1 VTNPTPAQSDA
12 GHADVGARLM
22 LVLLCVIWGITW
34 PVMRI
39 ALYEIP
45 PLSMRTVTAAL
56 GAMTLYAVCRFQ
68 GRSLR
73 IARAR
78 DWLHVT
84 VVSLLSIV
92 AFTVLGSFAQLTATT
107 SRVTILAYTMPI
119 WATLLAWPLLGERPS
134 RAQSFA
140 LVLCVAGLAILIYP
154 LAATK
159 IQPGI
164 WLALLT
170 GVSWAGGTVYLK
182 WAQIKADPMG
192 VASWQVTIAFLV
204 TGVFMLTFEGGLH
217 FAAADTKALLATAS
231 TGFLANGVAYGL
243 WFTIVR
249 RLPAAMA
256 SLGVLGSPV
265 IGVIASMLIL
275 GERPTAPDI
284 IGFALIFAAS
294 ACVLLAR
301 PAPAVAPVAAQV
313 TTEVTSHI
321 GGA

>member
-1 VTNPTPAQSDA
+1 VTKPDRVPQPS
-12 GHADVGARLM
+12 GSGDVGARLM
-22 LVLLCVIWGITW
+22 LVILCVIWGVTW
-34 PVMRI
+34 PIMRI

-56 GAMTLYAVCRFQ
+56 GAMTLYAVCRLQ

-73 IARAR
+73 IARAK

-84 VVSLLSIV
+84 IASLLNIV
-92 AFTVLGSFAQLTATT
+92 AFTVFGSFAQLTAAT
-107 SRVTILAYTMPI
+107 SRVAILAYTMPI
-119 WATLLAWPLLGERPS
+119 WAVLLAWPLLGERLS
-134 RAQSFA
+134 RVQAFA

-154 LAATK
+154 LAETK

-170 GVSWAGGTVYLK
+170 GISWAAGTVYLK
-182 WAQIKADPMG
+182 WAQIKADPMA
-192 VASWQVTIAFLV
+192 VSSWQVTIAFLI
-204 TGVFMLTFEGGLH
+204 TGAFMLIFEGGLH
-217 FAAADTKALLATAS
+217 FGAADTKALLATAS

-243 WFTIVR
+243 WFAIVR
-249 RLPAAMA
+249 RLPAGVA

-265 IGVIASMLIL
+265 IGVIASVLIL
-275 GERPTAPDI
+275 GERPTATDI

-301 PAPAVAPVAAQV
+301 PAKASAPVQITAD
-313 TTEVTSHI
+313 VTSHI